1 MAISYSFSVATPS
14 TTAHVASAL
23 HDLAQASGLLSAPVT
38 PESLITDGAV
48 TAAGTWLRVW
58 EPSPQPWNSVV
69 TDLGF
74 TPTVSV
80 TFRLDKDSD
89 SSGQQDDMVRLV
101 SGLLNEFPGDAVLH
115 FEYETIW
122 LLRRAGDLS
131 LNERDDLWPPERLA
145 LMSQPYRRATY
156 HFADE

>member
-1 MAISYSFSVATPS
+1 MAISYDFVISTRSTAAQVAT
-14 TTAHVASAL
+14 AL
-23 HDLAQASGLLSAPVT
+23 HGLARLGGLLSPPVT

-48 TAAGTWLRVW
+48 TAAGTWLHVR
-58 EPSPQPWNSVV
+58 EPKRQPWNPVV

-74 TPTVSV
+74 TPTVSGS
-80 TFRLDKDSD
+80 FRLDKDSD

-101 SGLLNEFPGDAVLH
+101 SGLLSQFRGDAVLH
-115 FEYETIW
+115 FQYETIW

-131 LNERDDLWPPERLA
+131 LNDRDELWPPQRLA

-156 HFADE
+156 HFAEE